1 MICTYLLCSK
11 THVSIAGPCNAVG
24 REGVRDM
31 AESEEESDFASAES
45 EQVCTYV
52 SHYPQT
58 QLV

>member
-1 MICTYLLCSK
+1 MICTYLLCSI

-45 EQVCTYV
+45 EQVRTCPTI
-52 SHYPQT
+52 P
-58 QLV
+58 L